1 MAGSL
6 LVAPRNHAISQRLA
20 EQLQEVE
27 RLFAAELHSD
37 LPCVNTLVDH
47 IEQYR
52 GKMLRPMLVLVTGM
66 ACSPDRLELTD
77 AHRTVAGVVEMV
89 HMATLVHDDVLDE
102 ADVRRGGTTINHL
115 RGNETAVML
124 GDYLIS
130 HAYHLCSSLDVPAVS
145 RIIADATNRVCEGEM
160 HQLANRNNWNLD
172 EQTYYQ
178 IIGGKTAYLCGT
190 CCRLGALLGDADDAV
205 VAAMDAYGQK
215 LGLAFQIIDDLLD
228 LTGDEHTVGKTL
240 GLDLQKGKLTL
251 PLIHLLA
258 ASDVA
263 QRDSL
268 HTLLDRIVAQTALDD
283 DAVRDIRRRIVAGGS
298 VEYANGVARRLVGEA
313 KQGLAALVDSP
324 ARSVLD
330 EMADAVLT
338 RKF

>member
-6 LVAPRNHAISQRLA
+6 LVAPRNRAISERLA
-20 EQLQEVE
+20 EQLREVE

-37 LPCVNTLVDH
+37 LSCVNDLVGH

-66 ACSPDRLELTD
+66 ACSPDRLELTE
-77 AHRTVAGVVEMV
+77 AHRTIAGVVEMV

-124 GDYLIS
+124 GDFLIS
-130 HAYHLCSSLDVPAVS
+130 HAYHLCSSLDDPAVS
-145 RIIADATNRVCEGEM
+145 KIIANATNRVCEGEM
-160 HQLANRNNWNLD
+160 HQLANRNNWDLD

-190 CCRLGALLGDADDAV
+190 CCRLGALLCGSPDAAV
-205 VAAMDAYGQK
+205 TAI
-215 LGLAFQIIDDLLD
+215 QIIDDLLD
-228 LTGDEHTVGKTL
+228 LTGNEDTVGKTL

-258 ASDVA
+258 GADPA
-263 QRDSL
+263 QRDEL
-268 HTLLDRIVAQTALDD
+268 RTLLERIVKQSTLDG
-283 DAVRDIRRRIVAGGS
+283 DAVREIRGRIVAGGS
-298 VEYANGVARRLVGEA
+298 VEYANTVARRLVGEA
-313 KQGLAALVDSP
+313 KQGLNVLAESP

-338 RKF
+338 RNF

>member
-1 MAGSL
+1 VAGSL
-6 LVAPRNHAISQRLA
+6 LVAPRNRAISERLA
-20 EQLQEVE
+20 EQLKEVE

-37 LPCVNTLVDH
+37 LACVNDLVGH

-77 AHRTVAGVVEMV
+77 GHRTIAGVVEMV

-124 GDYLIS
+124 GDFLIS
-130 HAYHLCSSLDVPAVS
+130 HAYHLCSSLDDPTVS
-145 RIIADATNRVCEGEM
+145 KIMANATNRVCEGEM
-160 HQLANRNNWNLD
+160 QQLANRNNWLLD
-172 EQTYYQ
+172 EETYYQ

-190 CCRLGALLGDADDAV
+190 CCRLGALLCASPDAAV
-205 VAAMDAYGQK
+205 KAMDDYGQK
-215 LGLAFQIIDDLLD
+215 LGLAFQIVDDLLD
-228 LTGDEHTVGKTL
+228 LTGNEDTVGKTL

-258 ASDVA
+258 SSDA
-263 QRDSL
+263 TQRDEL
-268 HTLLDRIVAQTALDD
+268 RGLLERIVKQATLDG
-283 DAVRDIRRRIVAGGS
+283 DAVREIRARIVAGGS
-298 VEYANGVARRLVGEA
+298 VEYANTVARRLVDEA
-313 KQGLAALVDSP
+313 KQGLKVLAESP
-324 ARSVLD
+324 ARSLLD